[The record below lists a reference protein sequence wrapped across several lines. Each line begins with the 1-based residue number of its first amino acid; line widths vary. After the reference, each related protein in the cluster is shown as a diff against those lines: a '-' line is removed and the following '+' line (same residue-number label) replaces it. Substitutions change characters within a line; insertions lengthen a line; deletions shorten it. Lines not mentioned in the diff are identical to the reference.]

1 MTGVRYIPSSLSP
14 SDPPRCDRPI
24 RQILKILFHSP
35 DRVLCFRADRAF
47 VGQGAASGAVRPAP
61 AIRRYK
67 RGFLRRFAGS
77 TVQHLA
83 LELLQQSLPTLS
95 GRLFGDLEAG
105 CDVFPARATEA
116 HDEKA
121 EGGSLQRLAQPS
133 CFTRCRGWSRSK
145 VLHFPLRPSPG
156 ALSEEST

>member
-1 MTGVRYIPSSLSP
+1 
-14 SDPPRCDRPI
+14 
-24 RQILKILFHSP
+24 
-35 DRVLCFRADRAF
+35 

-67 RGFLRRFAGS
+67 RGFLRRFTGS

-105 CDVFPARATEA
+105 CDVFPARATKA

-121 EGGSLQRLAQPS
+121 VVGLLQRLHGADECILNDTYSPV
-133 CFTRCRGWSRSK
+133 TAT
-145 VLHFPLRPSPG
+145 LRIHRTECARRKSAMG
-156 ALSEEST
+156 GSA

>member
-1 MTGVRYIPSSLSP
+1 MDTNVPSPLSP

-35 DRVLCFRADRAF
+35 ERALRFTADRAF

-83 LELLQQSLPTLS
+83 LELLQQVHPARHLFHQSQPRSAFTEPNALEASRQWVVARDVDLEDVFHLKKLRLHSLPQ
-95 GRLFGDLEAG
+95 
-105 CDVFPARATEA
+105 
-116 HDEKA
+116 
-121 EGGSLQRLAQPS
+121 SL
-133 CFTRCRGWSRSK
+133 
-145 VLHFPLRPSPG
+145 
-156 ALSEEST
+156 